1 MTHIKVTKRTTNDG
15 VRYSISGLTFDQMFR
30 IKNAMY
36 AEAEKMK
43 AIAEGEMQDYAR
55 LQEEFKQYA
64 KDALSVAESVNLG
77 I

>member
-1 MTHIKVTKRTTNDG
+1 MAIRVTKRATNEG
-15 VRYSISGLTFDQMFR
+15 PRYSISGLTFDQMFR

-43 AIAEGEMQDYAR
+43 AIAEDEVRDIPQMRAEFEGYAD
-55 LQEEFKQYA
+55 
-64 KDALSVAESVNLG
+64 DALAVATAVQHSC

>member
-1 MTHIKVTKRTTNDG
+1 MAIKVTKRATNDG
-15 VRYSISGLTFDQMFR
+15 PGYSISGLTFDQMFR

-43 AIAEGEMQDYAR
+43 AISEGEVKDIPQMKADFERFA
-55 LQEEFKQYA
+55 E
-64 KDALSVAESVNLG
+64 DALAVARAVSSG

>member
-1 MTHIKVTKRTTNDG
+1 MGIKVTKRTTNDG

-43 AIAEGEMQDYAR
+43 AISEEMASCDERQMQKDFERFA
-55 LQEEFKQYA
+55 Q
-64 KDALSVAESVNLG
+64 DALAVAGAVSTG

>member
-1 MTHIKVTKRTTNDG
+1 MAVRVIKRTTNEG

-43 AIAEGEMQDYAR
+43 AIS
-55 LQEEFKQYA
+55 EEFSTEDEKMGKEFERFS
-64 KDALSVAESVNLG
+64 KDALAVAEAVSIG

>member
-1 MTHIKVTKRTTNDG
+1 MAIKVTKRATNEG
-15 VRYSISGLTFDQMFR
+15 PRYSISGLTFDQMFR

-43 AIAEGEMQDYAR
+43 AISQGEVKDIPQMKADFDRFAEDAR
-55 LQEEFKQYA
+55 A
-64 KDALSVAESVNLG
+64 VAGAVNAG

>member
-1 MTHIKVTKRTTNDG
+1 MEIKVTKRTTNDG

-30 IKNAMY
+30 IKSAMF

-43 AIAEGEMQDYAR
+43 AISEEMASVGTPQIQR
-55 LQEEFKQYA
+55 EFVGFA
-64 KDALSVAESVNLG
+64 KDARTVAVAVADG

>member
-1 MTHIKVTKRTTNDG
+1 
-15 VRYSISGLTFDQMFR
+15 MFR

-43 AIAEGEMQDYAR
+43 AISQGEVKDIPQMKADFERFAEDAR
-55 LQEEFKQYA
+55 A
-64 KDALSVAESVNLG
+64 VATAVSCC